1 MPECLHHLVA
11 SYAFERA
18 SLGQAAETY
27 RLVAS
32 DRPTRYLKIAPDLER
47 EHERLRWAE
56 ELIPVPHLVAFAKHA
71 QRDYLLLDELPGTP
85 VAIATSISVAD
96 RVVHVARTL
105 RELHAM
111 SASSCPFDARVE
123 TRLVD
128 AEANVRAGLVD
139 ESDFDSERVG
149 RSAQSVFDELRVWPA
164 FAEDL
169 VVTHGDFTLSNIL
182 VHPTGM
188 LDLGASAWPIA
199 IKTSRSRCATS
210 KVTSGRAGA
219 MCFCAST
226 ELPRSTRRSS
236 RSFGC
241 STSCS
246 DLEARRAR
254 RAGELHAGDR
264 HDLDDLDRAV
274 GRHEVRVLLHLRRE
288 RFLRLGLHDRE
299 AAEVVRAPTR
309 PRRPS

>member
-1 MPECLHHLVA
+1 VRPDVPECLHHFVA

-18 SLGQAAETY
+18 PLGQAAETY
-27 RLVAS
+27 RLVGS

-47 EHERLRWAE
+47 EHERLRWAA
-56 ELIPVPHLVAFAKHA
+56 ELIPVPRPVAFAKHA

-85 VAIATSISVAD
+85 VAIATCISVAD

-105 RELHAM
+105 RELHTM

-139 ESDFDSERVG
+139 ESDFDAERIG
-149 RSAQSVFDELRVWPA
+149 RSAQAVLDELRAWPA

-188 LDLGASAWPIA
+188 LDLGRLGVADRHQDIA
-199 IKTSRSRCATS
+199 LALRDIEADFGSSWRDVFLREYGIAALDTS
-210 KVTSGRAGA
+210 KLSFFRLLD
-219 MCFCAST
+219 
-226 ELPRSTRRSS
+226 EL
-236 RSFGC
+236 F
-241 STSCS
+241 
-246 DLEARRAR
+246 
-254 RAGELHAGDR
+254 
-264 HDLDDLDRAV
+264 
-274 GRHEVRVLLHLRRE
+274 
-288 RFLRLGLHDRE
+288 
-299 AAEVVRAPTR
+299 
-309 PRRPS
+309 